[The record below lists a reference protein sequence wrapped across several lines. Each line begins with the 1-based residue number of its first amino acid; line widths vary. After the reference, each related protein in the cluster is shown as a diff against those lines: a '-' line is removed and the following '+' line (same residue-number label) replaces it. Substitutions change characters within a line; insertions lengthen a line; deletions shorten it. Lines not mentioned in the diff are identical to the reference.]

1 MKLQTI
7 NLLSKFSDTKGLT
20 IINKPHWKL
29 KRHTWN
35 KQLSLN
41 SYLRILI
48 NFLMTE
54 RRNKDKGLTRLLLQI
69 QNGLYLRHDRLTL
82 CEIIDS
88 SIKYDIDIS
97 CLPETNTN

>member
-41 SYLRILI
+41 SYLA
-48 NFLMTE
+48 NF
-54 RRNKDKGLTRLLLQI
+54 NQPFD
-69 QNGLYLRHDRLTL
+69 DR
-82 CEIIDS
+82 
-88 SIKYDIDIS
+88 KKKQR
-97 CLPETNTN
+97 